1 MQPTALDEML
11 FCSLGRKSK
20 PLQLRRQR
28 KAPKSEVSGE
38 SLQNHETT
46 MESTL
51 DKSNDSVIQD
61 ICLPGKDFPDKH
73 PLDPAT
79 EFDVPYKPTESNQQ
93 LTLLTPISASCT
105 HASEG
110 VLDITDL
117 HGDLWSGSDPSSPSL
132 LSQQKPL
139 LSTPPPSTSLTPA
152 STNSPT
158 VSNTPSLTQQSGT
171 GAVFVPTDKTV
182 YNSSFLHRKRKGVV
196 EDDLCLPVSGPKIT
210 SSPTNDGTIPCGNCS
225 TIVSQSHVLC
235 HTKSMHVIPP
245 TPWHRPTRPS
255 MLSNLL
261 LSDRNHSSGEELRT
275 PEDFEEQL
283 SEEILPAGERVIVE
297 SLAEEEGG
305 DYEDEMLE
313 EEMEEDP
320 EMTRPFFDTLHTITV
335 GEDADVTRS
344 LIPPVFTTASSSALN
359 YNTPLP
365 ITHTIPPVSTQTSIS
380 TITSAK
386 VRNSTIS

>member
-1 MQPTALDEML
+1 MATPSRTSPATPGMIVFLVLLSIMQPTALDEML

-225 TIVSQSHVLC
+225 TIVSQSFILIV
-235 HTKSMHVIPP
+235 
-245 TPWHRPTRPS
+245 
-255 MLSNLL
+255 
-261 LSDRNHSSGEELRT
+261 SSFL
-275 PEDFEEQL
+275 F
-283 SEEILPAGERVIVE
+283 S
-297 SLAEEEGG
+297 
-305 DYEDEMLE
+305 
-313 EEMEEDP
+313 
-320 EMTRPFFDTLHTITV
+320 
-335 GEDADVTRS
+335 
-344 LIPPVFTTASSSALN
+344 
-359 YNTPLP
+359 
-365 ITHTIPPVSTQTSIS
+365 
-380 TITSAK
+380 
-386 VRNSTIS
+386 